1 MAMNNRVLSIEIGN
15 SFTKICEM
23 DYKVKKPKVYKVLTV
38 ETPEGIVVD
47 GMLQPTQEYADRM
60 VNALGTNGIRT
71 KKVIFTISSTRVAS
85 REVQIPNVK
94 ASKIEALVKTNANE
108 YFPVDLTQYEI
119 GHYLAGGLTE
129 NGKLRVMAL
138 AVPKALLD
146 SYYQLAQM
154 CSWEVECFD
163 YSSNSLYQILRD
175 EKSEKVTMVIKI
187 DENSTIVTVLSA
199 GKVLLQRTVAYG
211 VQDAIDTMIASGAYA
226 VNDPMSAVER
236 FQKKTCL
243 NRVLHPGDK
252 VWEENAGRWED
263 EDAGNVEV
271 TEARQKIT
279 ASLEPL
285 IVGVSRVI
293 DFYDSRNSENP
304 IEKSYV
310 TGLGGSFSGMSKLF
324 TNCLERKVHTLSEM
338 DDKIGMSKAI
348 RSTRPAAYI
357 SCLGAVLAPVG
368 LIDKSTQKSKG
379 LTVVSGT
386 NYTFV
391 SVAVLVL
398 GVILSIAMAAT
409 SVTRYLGNVAQNVYL
424 QNRVQELQ
432 PAQAVYNDYLAAEAQ
447 YDKYTYLYAYTQT
460 PNENLVEFI
469 NELEQILPDSFYT
482 NSFSS
487 DQTGISMSVT
497 VEGKAAAARTIL
509 NIRNMQSIDDV
520 EISNITDSKDETGTS
535 IVTFSITGS
544 YKVLGVILSIA
555 MAATSVTRYLG
566 NVAQNVYLQNR
577 VQELQPAQ
585 AVYNDYLAAEAQYDK
600 YTYLYAYTQTPNE
613 NLVEFIN
620 ELEQILPD
628 SFYTNSFSSDQTGIS
643 MSVTVEGKAA
653 AARTILNIRNMQS
666 IDDVEIS
673 NITDS
678 KDETGTSIVTFSIT
692 GSYKELT
699 DETEESG
706 EAQADTQTAQ

>member
-15 SFTKICEM
+15 SFTKICEI

-38 ETPEGIVVD
+38 ETPEGVVVD
-47 GMLQPTQEYADRM
+47 GMLQPTQEYADHL
-60 VNALGTNGIRT
+60 VNALGTNGIHTRR
-71 KKVIFTISSTRVAS
+71 VIFTISSTRVAS

-94 ASKIEALVKTNANE
+94 ANKIEALVKTNAND

-129 NGKLRVMAL
+129 EGKLRVMAL

-154 CSWEVECFD
+154 CGWEVECFD

-175 EKSEKVTMVIKI
+175 EKSEKVTMIIKI

-211 VQDAIDTMIASGAYA
+211 VQDAIETMIASGAYA

-243 NRVLHPGDK
+243 NRVLHQGDK
-252 VWEENAGRWED
+252 LWEENAGRWED

-271 TEARQKIT
+271 TAARQKIT
-279 ASLEPL
+279 SSLEPL

-293 DFYDSRNSENP
+293 DFYDSRNSNTP
-304 IEKSYV
+304 IERTYV

-324 TNCLERKVHTLSEM
+324 TNCLERKVHTLSDM

-368 LIDKSTQKSKG
+368 LIDKSQQKGKG
-379 LTVVSGT
+379 MTVVSGT

-398 GVILSIAMAAT
+398 GVILSIAMAVT
-409 SVTRYLGNVAQNVYL
+409 SLTRYFGTVAENVAL
-424 QNRVQELQ
+424 QARVEELQ
-432 PAQAVYNDYLAAEAQ
+432 PAQTVYNEYLSAAAQ
-447 YDKYTYLYAYTQT
+447 YDKYKYLYEYTEN

-482 NSFSS
+482 DSFSS
-487 DQTGISMSVT
+487 DQTGISMTVN

-509 NIRNMQSIDDV
+509 NIRNMESIEDV
-520 EISNITDSKDETGTS
+520 QISNITDNQDEMGGSWVMFSMTGT
-535 IVTFSITGS
+535 
-544 YKVLGVILSIA
+544 YRELS
-555 MAATSVTRYLG
+555 
-566 NVAQNVYLQNR
+566 
-577 VQELQPAQ
+577 
-585 AVYNDYLAAEAQYDK
+585 
-600 YTYLYAYTQTPNE
+600 
-613 NLVEFIN
+613 
-620 ELEQILPD
+620 
-628 SFYTNSFSSDQTGIS
+628 
-643 MSVTVEGKAA
+643 
-653 AARTILNIRNMQS
+653 
-666 IDDVEIS
+666 
-673 NITDS
+673 
-678 KDETGTSIVTFSIT
+678 
-692 GSYKELT
+692 
-699 DETEESG
+699 DETEETG
-706 EAQADTQTAQ
+706 ETVESTQSVQ

>member
-1 MAMNNRVLSIEIGN
+1 MNNRVLSIEIGN
-15 SFTKICEM
+15 SFTKICEI

-38 ETPEGIVVD
+38 ETPEGVVVD
-47 GMLQPTQEYADRM
+47 GMLQPTQEYADHL

-94 ASKIEALVKTNANE
+94 ASKIEALVKTNAND

-129 NGKLRVMAL
+129 EGKLRVMAL

-154 CSWEVECFD
+154 CGWEVECFD

-175 EKSEKVTMVIKI
+175 EKTETVTMMIKI

-211 VQDAIDTMIASGAYA
+211 VQDAIETMIASGAYA

-243 NRVLHPGDK
+243 NRVLHQGDK
-252 VWEENAGRWED
+252 LWEENAGRWED
-263 EDAGNVEV
+263 EDAGNAEV
-271 TEARQKIT
+271 TAARQKIT
-279 ASLEPL
+279 SSLEPL

-293 DFYDSRNSENP
+293 DFYDSRNSNTP
-304 IEKSYV
+304 IERTYV

-324 TNCLERKVHTLSEM
+324 TNCLERKVHTLSDM

-368 LIDKSTQKSKG
+368 LIDKSQQKAKG
-379 LTVVSGT
+379 MTVVSGT

-398 GVILSIAMAAT
+398 GVILSIAMAVT
-409 SVTRYLGNVAQNVYL
+409 SLTRYFGTVAENVAL
-424 QNRVQELQ
+424 QARVEELQ
-432 PAQAVYNDYLAAEAQ
+432 PAQAVYNEYLSVAAQ
-447 YDKYTYLYAYTQT
+447 YDKYKYLYEYTEN

-482 NSFSS
+482 DSFSS
-487 DQTGISMSVT
+487 DQTGISMTVN

-509 NIRNMQSIDDV
+509 NIRNMESIEDV
-520 EISNITDSKDETGTS
+520 QISNITDNQDEMGGSWVMFSMTGT
-535 IVTFSITGS
+535 
-544 YKVLGVILSIA
+544 YRELS
-555 MAATSVTRYLG
+555 
-566 NVAQNVYLQNR
+566 
-577 VQELQPAQ
+577 
-585 AVYNDYLAAEAQYDK
+585 
-600 YTYLYAYTQTPNE
+600 
-613 NLVEFIN
+613 
-620 ELEQILPD
+620 
-628 SFYTNSFSSDQTGIS
+628 
-643 MSVTVEGKAA
+643 
-653 AARTILNIRNMQS
+653 
-666 IDDVEIS
+666 
-673 NITDS
+673 
-678 KDETGTSIVTFSIT
+678 
-692 GSYKELT
+692 
-699 DETEESG
+699 DETEETG
-706 EAQADTQTAQ
+706 ETVESTQSVQ

>member
-15 SFTKICEM
+15 SFTKICEI

-38 ETPEGIVVD
+38 ETPEGVVVD
-47 GMLQPTQEYADRM
+47 GMLQPTQEYADHL

-71 KKVIFTISSTRVAS
+71 KRVIFTISSTRVAS

-94 ASKIEALVKTNANE
+94 ANKIEALVKTNAND

-129 NGKLRVMAL
+129 DGKLRVMAL
-138 AVPKALLD
+138 AVPRALLN

-154 CSWEVECFD
+154 CGWEVECFD

-175 EKSEKVTMVIKI
+175 EKSEKVTMMIKI

-211 VQDAIDTMIASGAYA
+211 VQDAIETMIASGAYA

-243 NRVLHPGDK
+243 NRVLHQGDK
-252 VWEENAGRWED
+252 LWEENAGRWED

-271 TEARQKIT
+271 TAARQKIT
-279 ASLEPL
+279 STLEPL
-285 IVGVSRVI
+285 IVGVNRVI
-293 DFYDSRNSENP
+293 DFYDSRNGDTP
-304 IEKSYV
+304 IERTYV

-368 LIDKSTQKSKG
+368 LIDKNQQKAKG
-379 LTVVSGT
+379 MTVVSGT

-398 GVILSIAMAAT
+398 GVILSIAMAVT
-409 SVTRYLGNVAQNVYL
+409 SLTRYFSTVAENVAL
-424 QNRVQELQ
+424 QARVEELQ
-432 PAQAVYNDYLAAEAQ
+432 PAQAVYNEYLSAAAQ
-447 YDKYTYLYAYTQT
+447 YDKYKYLYEYTEN

-482 NSFSS
+482 DSFSS
-487 DQTGISMSVT
+487 DQTGISMTVN

-509 NIRNMQSIDDV
+509 NIRNMESIEDV
-520 EISNITDSKDETGTS
+520 QISNITDNQDEMGGSWVMFSMTGT
-535 IVTFSITGS
+535 
-544 YKVLGVILSIA
+544 Y
-555 MAATSVTRYLG
+555 R
-566 NVAQNVYLQNR
+566 
-577 VQELQPAQ
+577 
-585 AVYNDYLAAEAQYDK
+585 
-600 YTYLYAYTQTPNE
+600 
-613 NLVEFIN
+613 
-620 ELEQILPD
+620 
-628 SFYTNSFSSDQTGIS
+628 
-643 MSVTVEGKAA
+643 
-653 AARTILNIRNMQS
+653 
-666 IDDVEIS
+666 
-673 NITDS
+673 
-678 KDETGTSIVTFSIT
+678 
-692 GSYKELT
+692 ELT
-699 DETEESG
+699 DETEETG
-706 EAQADTQTAQ
+706 ETVESTQSVQ

>member
-1 MAMNNRVLSIEIGN
+1 MNNRVLSIEIGN
-15 SFTKICEM
+15 SFTKICEI

-38 ETPEGIVVD
+38 ETPEGVVVD
-47 GMLQPTQEYADRM
+47 GMLQPTQEYADHL
-60 VNALGTNGIRT
+60 VNALGTNGIHTRR
-71 KKVIFTISSTRVAS
+71 VIFTISSTRVAS

-94 ASKIEALVKTNANE
+94 ANKIEALVKTNSND

-129 NGKLRVMAL
+129 EGKLRVMAL

-154 CSWEVECFD
+154 CGWEVECFD

-175 EKSEKVTMVIKI
+175 EKSEKVTMMIKI

-211 VQDAIDTMIASGAYA
+211 VQDAIETMIASGAYA

-243 NRVLHPGDK
+243 NRVLHQGDK
-252 VWEENAGRWED
+252 LWEENAGRWED

-271 TEARQKIT
+271 TAARQKIT
-279 ASLEPL
+279 SSLEPL

-293 DFYDSRNSENP
+293 DFYDSRNSNTP
-304 IEKSYV
+304 IERTYV

-324 TNCLERKVHTLSEM
+324 TNCLERKVHTLSDM

-368 LIDKSTQKSKG
+368 LIDKSQQKGKG
-379 LTVVSGT
+379 MTVVSGT

-398 GVILSIAMAAT
+398 GVILSIAMAVT
-409 SVTRYLGNVAQNVYL
+409 SLTRYFGTVAENVAL
-424 QNRVQELQ
+424 QARVEELQ
-432 PAQAVYNDYLAAEAQ
+432 PAQTVYNEYLSAAAQ
-447 YDKYTYLYAYTQT
+447 YDKYKYLYEYTEN

-482 NSFSS
+482 DSFSS
-487 DQTGISMSVT
+487 DQTGISMTVN

-509 NIRNMQSIDDV
+509 NIRNMESIEDV
-520 EISNITDSKDETGTS
+520 QISNITDNQDEMGGSWVMFSMTGT
-535 IVTFSITGS
+535 
-544 YKVLGVILSIA
+544 YRELS
-555 MAATSVTRYLG
+555 
-566 NVAQNVYLQNR
+566 
-577 VQELQPAQ
+577 
-585 AVYNDYLAAEAQYDK
+585 
-600 YTYLYAYTQTPNE
+600 
-613 NLVEFIN
+613 
-620 ELEQILPD
+620 
-628 SFYTNSFSSDQTGIS
+628 
-643 MSVTVEGKAA
+643 
-653 AARTILNIRNMQS
+653 
-666 IDDVEIS
+666 
-673 NITDS
+673 
-678 KDETGTSIVTFSIT
+678 
-692 GSYKELT
+692 
-699 DETEESG
+699 DETEETG
-706 EAQADTQTAQ
+706 ETVESTQSVQ

>member
-15 SFTKICEM
+15 SFTKICEI

-38 ETPEGIVVD
+38 ETPEGVVVD
-47 GMLQPTQEYADRM
+47 GMLQPTQEYADHL

-71 KKVIFTISSTRVAS
+71 KRVIFTISSTRVAS

-94 ASKIEALVKTNANE
+94 ASKIEALVKTNAND

-129 NGKLRVMAL
+129 EGKLRVMAL

-154 CSWEVECFD
+154 CGWEVECFD

-175 EKSEKVTMVIKI
+175 EKSEKVTMMIKI

-211 VQDAIDTMIASGAYA
+211 VQDAIETMIASGAYA

-243 NRVLHPGDK
+243 NRVLHQGDK
-252 VWEENAGRWED
+252 LWEENAGRWED
-263 EDAGNVEV
+263 EDAGNAEV
-271 TEARQKIT
+271 TAARQKIT
-279 ASLEPL
+279 SSLEPL

-293 DFYDSRNSENP
+293 DFYDSRNSNTP
-304 IEKSYV
+304 IERTYV

-324 TNCLERKVHTLSEM
+324 TNCLERKVHTLSDME
-338 DDKIGMSKAI
+338 DKIGMSKAI

-368 LIDKSTQKSKG
+368 LIDKSQQKAKG
-379 LTVVSGT
+379 MTVVSGT

-398 GVILSIAMAAT
+398 GVILSIAMAVT
-409 SVTRYLGNVAQNVYL
+409 SLTRYFGTVAENVAL
-424 QNRVQELQ
+424 QARVEELQ
-432 PAQAVYNDYLAAEAQ
+432 PAQTVYNEYLSAAAQ
-447 YDKYTYLYAYTQT
+447 YDKYKYLYEYTEN

-469 NELEQILPDSFYT
+469 NELEQILPSSFWT

-487 DQTGISMSVT
+487 DMEGISMSVT

-509 NIRNMQSIDDV
+509 NIRNMESIEDV
-520 EISNITDSKDETGTS
+520 QISNITDTQNELGESA
-535 IVTFSITGS
+535 VTFSITG
-544 YKVLGVILSIA
+544 
-555 MAATSVTRYLG
+555 
-566 NVAQNVYLQNR
+566 
-577 VQELQPAQ
+577 
-585 AVYNDYLAAEAQYDK
+585 
-600 YTYLYAYTQTPNE
+600 TYADIHADTEETE
-613 NLVEFIN
+613 
-620 ELEQILPD
+620 
-628 SFYTNSFSSDQTGIS
+628 STGD
-643 MSVTVEGKAA
+643 T
-653 AARTILNIRNMQS
+653 
-666 IDDVEIS
+666 
-673 NITDS
+673 
-678 KDETGTSIVTFSIT
+678 TGT
-692 GSYKELT
+692 
-699 DETEESG
+699 
-706 EAQADTQTAQ
+706 TAQ

>member
-15 SFTKICEM
+15 SFTKICEI

-38 ETPEGIVVD
+38 ETPEGVVVD
-47 GMLQPTQEYADRM
+47 GMLQPTQEYADHL

-71 KKVIFTISSTRVAS
+71 KRVIFTISSTRVAS

-94 ASKIEALVKTNANE
+94 ASKIEALVKTNAND

-129 NGKLRVMAL
+129 EGKLRVMAL
-138 AVPKALLD
+138 AVPKALLN

-154 CSWEVECFD
+154 CGWEVECFD

-175 EKSEKVTMVIKI
+175 EKSEKVTMMIKI
-187 DENSTIVTVLSA
+187 DENNTIVTVLSA

-211 VQDAIDTMIASGAYA
+211 VQDAIETMIASGAYA

-243 NRVLHPGDK
+243 NRVLHQGDK
-252 VWEENAGRWED
+252 LWEENAGRWED

-271 TEARQKIT
+271 TAARQKIT
-279 ASLEPL
+279 STLEPL
-285 IVGVSRVI
+285 IVGVNRVI
-293 DFYDSRNSENP
+293 DFYDSRNGDTP
-304 IEKSYV
+304 IERTYV

-324 TNCLERKVHTLSEM
+324 TNCLERKVHTLSDM

-368 LIDKSTQKSKG
+368 LIDKSQQKAKG
-379 LTVVSGT
+379 MTVVSGT

-398 GVILSIAMAAT
+398 GVILSIAMAVT
-409 SVTRYLGNVAQNVYL
+409 SLTRYFGTVAENVTL
-424 QNRVQELQ
+424 QARVEELQ
-432 PAQAVYNDYLAAEAQ
+432 PAQTVYNEYLSAAAQ
-447 YDKYTYLYAYTQT
+447 YDKYKYLYEYTEN

-482 NSFSS
+482 DSFSS
-487 DQTGISMSVT
+487 DQTGISMTVN

-509 NIRNMQSIDDV
+509 NIRNMESIEDV
-520 EISNITDSKDETGTS
+520 QISNITDNQDEMGGSWVMFSMTGT
-535 IVTFSITGS
+535 
-544 YKVLGVILSIA
+544 YRELS
-555 MAATSVTRYLG
+555 
-566 NVAQNVYLQNR
+566 
-577 VQELQPAQ
+577 
-585 AVYNDYLAAEAQYDK
+585 
-600 YTYLYAYTQTPNE
+600 
-613 NLVEFIN
+613 
-620 ELEQILPD
+620 
-628 SFYTNSFSSDQTGIS
+628 
-643 MSVTVEGKAA
+643 
-653 AARTILNIRNMQS
+653 
-666 IDDVEIS
+666 
-673 NITDS
+673 
-678 KDETGTSIVTFSIT
+678 
-692 GSYKELT
+692 
-699 DETEESG
+699 DETEETG
-706 EAQADTQTAQ
+706 ETVESTQSVQ

>member
-1 MAMNNRVLSIEIGN
+1 MNNRVLSIEISN
-15 SFTKICEM
+15 SFTKICEI

-38 ETPEGIVVD
+38 ETPEGVVVD
-47 GMLQPTQEYADRM
+47 GMLQPTQEYADHL

-71 KKVIFTISSTRVAS
+71 KRVIFTISSTRVAS

-94 ASKIEALVKTNANE
+94 ANKIEALVKTNAND

-129 NGKLRVMAL
+129 DGKLRVMAL
-138 AVPKALLD
+138 AVPKALLN

-154 CSWEVECFD
+154 CGWEVECFD

-175 EKSEKVTMVIKI
+175 EKTETVTMMIKI

-211 VQDAIDTMIASGAYA
+211 VQDAIETMIASGAYA

-243 NRVLHPGDK
+243 NRVLHQGDK
-252 VWEENAGRWED
+252 LWEENAGRWED

-271 TEARQKIT
+271 TAARQKIT

-293 DFYDSRNSENP
+293 DFYDSRNGDNP
-304 IEKSYV
+304 IQKTFV

-324 TNCLERKVHTLSEM
+324 TNCLERKVHTLSDME
-338 DDKIGMSKAI
+338 DKIGMSKAI

-368 LIDKSTQKSKG
+368 LIDKSQQKAKG
-379 LTVVSGT
+379 MTVVSGT

-398 GVILSIAMAAT
+398 GVILSIAMAVT
-409 SVTRYLGNVAQNVYL
+409 SLTRYFGTVAENVAL
-424 QNRVQELQ
+424 QARVEELQ
-432 PAQAVYNDYLAAEAQ
+432 PAQAVYNDYLATAAQ
-447 YDKYTYLYAYTQT
+447 YDKYQYLYEYTEN

-469 NELEQILPDSFYT
+469 NELEQILPSSFWT

-487 DQTGISMSVT
+487 DMEGISMSVT

-509 NIRNMQSIDDV
+509 NIRNMESIEDV
-520 EISNITDSKDETGTS
+520 QISNITDAQNELGESA
-535 IVTFSITGS
+535 VTFSITGTYADIHADS
-544 YKVLGVILSIA
+544 EEAENTGD
-555 MAATSVTRYLG
+555 AA
-566 NVAQNVYLQNR
+566 
-577 VQELQPAQ
+577 
-585 AVYNDYLAAEAQYDK
+585 
-600 YTYLYAYTQTPNE
+600 
-613 NLVEFIN
+613 
-620 ELEQILPD
+620 
-628 SFYTNSFSSDQTGIS
+628 
-643 MSVTVEGKAA
+643 
-653 AARTILNIRNMQS
+653 
-666 IDDVEIS
+666 
-673 NITDS
+673 
-678 KDETGTSIVTFSIT
+678 GT
-692 GSYKELT
+692 
-699 DETEESG
+699 
-706 EAQADTQTAQ
+706 TAQ

>member
-15 SFTKICEM
+15 SFTKICEI

-38 ETPEGIVVD
+38 ETPEGVVVD
-47 GMLQPTQEYADRM
+47 GMLQPTQEYADHL

-71 KKVIFTISSTRVAS
+71 RKVIFTISSTRVAS

-94 ASKIEALVKTNANE
+94 ANKIEALVKTNAND

-129 NGKLRVMAL
+129 EGKLRVMAL
-138 AVPKALLD
+138 AVPKALLN

-154 CSWEVECFD
+154 CGWEVECFD

-175 EKSEKVTMVIKI
+175 EKSEKVTMMIKI

-211 VQDAIDTMIASGAYA
+211 VQDAIETMIASGAYA

-243 NRVLHPGDK
+243 NRVLHQGDK
-252 VWEENAGRWED
+252 LWEENAGRWED

-271 TEARQKIT
+271 TAARQKIT
-279 ASLEPL
+279 STLEPL
-285 IVGVSRVI
+285 IVGVNRVI
-293 DFYDSRNSENP
+293 DFYDSRNGDTP
-304 IEKSYV
+304 IERTYV

-324 TNCLERKVHTLSEM
+324 TNCLERKVHTLSDME
-338 DDKIGMSKAI
+338 DKIGMSKAI

-368 LIDKSTQKSKG
+368 LIDKSQQKGKG
-379 LTVVSGT
+379 MTVVSGT

-398 GVILSIAMAAT
+398 GVILSIAMAVT
-409 SVTRYLGNVAQNVYL
+409 SLTRYFGTVAENVAL
-424 QNRVQELQ
+424 QARVEELQ
-432 PAQAVYNDYLAAEAQ
+432 PAQAVYNEYLSVAAQ
-447 YDKYTYLYAYTQT
+447 YDKYKYLYEYTEN

-469 NELEQILPDSFYT
+469 NELEQILPSSFWI

-487 DQTGISMSVT
+487 DDTGISMSVT

-509 NIRNMQSIDDV
+509 NIRNMESIEDV
-520 EISNITDSKDETGTS
+520 QISGITDSKDEAGKST
-535 IVTFSITGS
+535 VTFSITGT
-544 YKVLGVILSIA
+544 YKA
-555 MAATSVTRYLG
+555 
-566 NVAQNVYLQNR
+566 
-577 VQELQPAQ
+577 
-585 AVYNDYLAAEAQYDK
+585 
-600 YTYLYAYTQTPNE
+600 
-613 NLVEFIN
+613 
-620 ELEQILPD
+620 
-628 SFYTNSFSSDQTGIS
+628 
-643 MSVTVEGKAA
+643 
-653 AARTILNIRNMQS
+653 
-666 IDDVEIS
+666 
-673 NITDS
+673 
-678 KDETGTSIVTFSIT
+678 
-692 GSYKELT
+692 LT
-699 DETEESG
+699 DESAEQT
-706 EAQADTQTAQ
+706 DTLTVQ

>member
-1 MAMNNRVLSIEIGN
+1 MAMNNRVLSIEISN
-15 SFTKICEM
+15 SFTKICEI

-38 ETPEGIVVD
+38 ETPEGVVVD
-47 GMLQPTQEYADRM
+47 GMLQPTQEYADHL
-60 VNALGTNGIRT
+60 VNALGTNGIHT
-71 KKVIFTISSTRVAS
+71 KRVIFTISSTRVAS

-94 ASKIEALVKTNANE
+94 ANKIEALVKTNAND

-129 NGKLRVMAL
+129 EGKLRVMAL

-154 CSWEVECFD
+154 CGWEVECFD

-175 EKSEKVTMVIKI
+175 EKSEKVTMMIKI

-211 VQDAIDTMIASGAYA
+211 VQDAIETMIASGAYA

-243 NRVLHPGDK
+243 NRVLHQGDK
-252 VWEENAGRWED
+252 LWEENAGRWED

-271 TEARQKIT
+271 TAARQKIT

-293 DFYDSRNSENP
+293 DFYDSRNGDTP
-304 IEKSYV
+304 IERTYV

-324 TNCLERKVHTLSEM
+324 TNCLERKVHTLSDM

-368 LIDKSTQKSKG
+368 LIDKSQQKAKG
-379 LTVVSGT
+379 MTVVSGT

-398 GVILSIAMAAT
+398 GVILSIAMAVT
-409 SVTRYLGNVAQNVYL
+409 SLTRYFGTVAENVAL
-424 QNRVQELQ
+424 QARVEELQ
-432 PAQAVYNDYLAAEAQ
+432 PAQTVYNEYLSTAAQ
-447 YDKYTYLYAYTQT
+447 YDKYKYLYEYTEN

-469 NELEQILPDSFYT
+469 NELEQILPSSFWT

-487 DQTGISMSVT
+487 DMEGISMSVT

-509 NIRNMQSIDDV
+509 NIRNMESIEDV
-520 EISNITDSKDETGTS
+520 QISNITDTQNELGESA
-535 IVTFSITGS
+535 VTFSITG
-544 YKVLGVILSIA
+544 
-555 MAATSVTRYLG
+555 
-566 NVAQNVYLQNR
+566 
-577 VQELQPAQ
+577 
-585 AVYNDYLAAEAQYDK
+585 
-600 YTYLYAYTQTPNE
+600 TYADIHADTEETE
-613 NLVEFIN
+613 
-620 ELEQILPD
+620 
-628 SFYTNSFSSDQTGIS
+628 STGD
-643 MSVTVEGKAA
+643 T
-653 AARTILNIRNMQS
+653 
-666 IDDVEIS
+666 
-673 NITDS
+673 
-678 KDETGTSIVTFSIT
+678 TGT
-692 GSYKELT
+692 
-699 DETEESG
+699 
-706 EAQADTQTAQ
+706 TAQ

>member
-15 SFTKICEM
+15 SFTKICEI

-38 ETPEGIVVD
+38 ETPEGVVVD
-47 GMLQPTQEYADRM
+47 GMLQPTQEYADHL

-71 KKVIFTISSTRVAS
+71 KRVIFTISSTRVAS

-94 ASKIEALVKTNANE
+94 ANKIEALVKTNAND

-129 NGKLRVMAL
+129 EGKLRVMAL

-154 CSWEVECFD
+154 CGWEVECFD

-175 EKSEKVTMVIKI
+175 EKSEKVTMMIKI

-211 VQDAIDTMIASGAYA
+211 VQDAIETMIASGAYA

-243 NRVLHPGDK
+243 NRVLHQGDK
-252 VWEENAGRWED
+252 LWEENAGRWED

-271 TEARQKIT
+271 TAARQKIT

-293 DFYDSRNSENP
+293 DFYDSRNSDTP
-304 IEKSYV
+304 IERTYV

-324 TNCLERKVHTLSEM
+324 TNCLERKVHTLSDME
-338 DDKIGMSKAI
+338 DKIGMSKAI

-368 LIDKSTQKSKG
+368 LIDKSQQKAKG

-398 GVILSIAMAAT
+398 GVILSIAMAVT
-409 SVTRYLGNVAQNVYL
+409 SLTRYFGTVAENVAL
-424 QNRVQELQ
+424 QARVEELQ
-432 PAQAVYNDYLAAEAQ
+432 PAQTVYNEYLSTAAQ
-447 YDKYTYLYAYTQT
+447 YDKYKYLYEYTEN

-469 NELEQILPDSFYT
+469 NELEQILPSSFWT

-487 DQTGISMSVT
+487 DMEGISMSVT

-509 NIRNMQSIDDV
+509 NIRNMESIEDV
-520 EISNITDSKDETGTS
+520 QISNITDTQNELGESA
-535 IVTFSITGS
+535 VTFSITG
-544 YKVLGVILSIA
+544 
-555 MAATSVTRYLG
+555 
-566 NVAQNVYLQNR
+566 
-577 VQELQPAQ
+577 
-585 AVYNDYLAAEAQYDK
+585 
-600 YTYLYAYTQTPNE
+600 TYADIHADTEETE
-613 NLVEFIN
+613 
-620 ELEQILPD
+620 
-628 SFYTNSFSSDQTGIS
+628 STGD
-643 MSVTVEGKAA
+643 T
-653 AARTILNIRNMQS
+653 
-666 IDDVEIS
+666 
-673 NITDS
+673 
-678 KDETGTSIVTFSIT
+678 TGT
-692 GSYKELT
+692 
-699 DETEESG
+699 
-706 EAQADTQTAQ
+706 TAQ

>member
-15 SFTKICEM
+15 SFTKICEI

-38 ETPEGIVVD
+38 ETPEGVVVD
-47 GMLQPTQEYADRM
+47 GMLQPTQEYADHL

-71 KKVIFTISSTRVAS
+71 KRVIFTISSTRVAS

-94 ASKIEALVKTNANE
+94 ANKIEALVKTNAND

-129 NGKLRVMAL
+129 EGKLRVMAL

-154 CSWEVECFD
+154 CGWEVECFD

-175 EKSEKVTMVIKI
+175 EKSEKVTMMIKI

-211 VQDAIDTMIASGAYA
+211 VQDAIETMIASGAYA

-243 NRVLHPGDK
+243 NRVLHQGDK
-252 VWEENAGRWED
+252 LWEENAGRWED

-271 TEARQKIT
+271 TAARQKIT
-279 ASLEPL
+279 SSLEPL

-293 DFYDSRNSENP
+293 DFYDSRNGDNP
-304 IEKSYV
+304 IQKTFV

-324 TNCLERKVHTLSEM
+324 TNCLERKVHTLSDME
-338 DDKIGMSKAI
+338 DKIGMSKAI

-368 LIDKSTQKSKG
+368 LIDKSQQKAKG
-379 LTVVSGT
+379 MTVVSGT

-398 GVILSIAMAAT
+398 GVILSIAMAVT
-409 SVTRYLGNVAQNVYL
+409 SLTRYFGTVAENVAL
-424 QNRVQELQ
+424 QARVEELQ
-432 PAQAVYNDYLAAEAQ
+432 PAQAVYNEYLSTAAQ
-447 YDKYTYLYAYTQT
+447 YDKYKYLYEYTEN

-482 NSFSS
+482 DSFSS
-487 DQTGISMSVT
+487 DQTGISMTVN

-509 NIRNMQSIDDV
+509 NIRNMESIEDV
-520 EISNITDSKDETGTS
+520 QISNITDNQDEMGGSWVMFSMTGT
-535 IVTFSITGS
+535 
-544 YKVLGVILSIA
+544 YRELS
-555 MAATSVTRYLG
+555 
-566 NVAQNVYLQNR
+566 
-577 VQELQPAQ
+577 
-585 AVYNDYLAAEAQYDK
+585 
-600 YTYLYAYTQTPNE
+600 
-613 NLVEFIN
+613 
-620 ELEQILPD
+620 
-628 SFYTNSFSSDQTGIS
+628 
-643 MSVTVEGKAA
+643 
-653 AARTILNIRNMQS
+653 
-666 IDDVEIS
+666 
-673 NITDS
+673 
-678 KDETGTSIVTFSIT
+678 
-692 GSYKELT
+692 
-699 DETEESG
+699 DETEETG
-706 EAQADTQTAQ
+706 ETVESTQSVQ

>member
-1 MAMNNRVLSIEIGN
+1 MNNRVLSIEIGN
-15 SFTKICEM
+15 SFTKICEI

-38 ETPEGIVVD
+38 ETPEGVVVD
-47 GMLQPTQEYADRM
+47 GMLQPTQEYADHL

-71 KKVIFTISSTRVAS
+71 KRVIFTISSTRVAS

-94 ASKIEALVKTNANE
+94 ANKIEALVKTNAND

-129 NGKLRVMAL
+129 EGKLRVMAL

-154 CSWEVECFD
+154 CGWEVECFD

-175 EKSEKVTMVIKI
+175 EKSEKVTMMIKI

-211 VQDAIDTMIASGAYA
+211 VQDAIETMIASGVYA

-243 NRVLHPGDK
+243 NRVLHQGDK
-252 VWEENAGRWED
+252 LWEENAGRWED

-271 TEARQKIT
+271 TAARQKIT
-279 ASLEPL
+279 ATLEPL
-285 IVGVSRVI
+285 IVGVNRVI
-293 DFYDSRNSENP
+293 DFYDSRNGDTP
-304 IEKSYV
+304 IERTYV

-324 TNCLERKVHTLSEM
+324 TNCLERKVHTLSDME
-338 DDKIGMSKAI
+338 DKIGMSKAI

-368 LIDKSTQKSKG
+368 LIDKSQQKAKG
-379 LTVVSGT
+379 MTVVSGT

-398 GVILSIAMAAT
+398 GVILSIAMAVT
-409 SVTRYLGNVAQNVYL
+409 SLTRYFGTVAENVAL
-424 QNRVQELQ
+424 QARVEELQ
-432 PAQAVYNDYLAAEAQ
+432 PAQTVYNEYLSTAAQ
-447 YDKYTYLYAYTQT
+447 YDKYKYLYEYTEN

-469 NELEQILPDSFYT
+469 NELEQILPSSFWT

-487 DQTGISMSVT
+487 DMEGISMSVT

-509 NIRNMQSIDDV
+509 NIRNMESIEDV
-520 EISNITDSKDETGTS
+520 QISNITDAQNELGESA
-535 IVTFSITGS
+535 VTFSITG
-544 YKVLGVILSIA
+544 
-555 MAATSVTRYLG
+555 
-566 NVAQNVYLQNR
+566 
-577 VQELQPAQ
+577 
-585 AVYNDYLAAEAQYDK
+585 
-600 YTYLYAYTQTPNE
+600 TYADIHADTEETE
-613 NLVEFIN
+613 
-620 ELEQILPD
+620 
-628 SFYTNSFSSDQTGIS
+628 STGD
-643 MSVTVEGKAA
+643 T
-653 AARTILNIRNMQS
+653 
-666 IDDVEIS
+666 
-673 NITDS
+673 
-678 KDETGTSIVTFSIT
+678 TGT
-692 GSYKELT
+692 
-699 DETEESG
+699 
-706 EAQADTQTAQ
+706 TAQ

>member
-1 MAMNNRVLSIEIGN
+1 MNNRVLSIEISN
-15 SFTKICEM
+15 SFTKICEI

-38 ETPEGIVVD
+38 ETPEGVVVD
-47 GMLQPTQEYADRM
+47 GMLQPTQEYADHL

-71 KKVIFTISSTRVAS
+71 KRVIFTISSTRVAS

-94 ASKIEALVKTNANE
+94 ANKIEALVKTNAND

-129 NGKLRVMAL
+129 EGKLRVMAL

-154 CSWEVECFD
+154 CGWEVECFD

-175 EKSEKVTMVIKI
+175 EKSEKVTMMIKI

-211 VQDAIDTMIASGAYA
+211 VQDAIETMIASGAYA

-243 NRVLHPGDK
+243 NRVLHQGDK
-252 VWEENAGRWED
+252 LWEENAGRWED

-271 TEARQKIT
+271 TAARQKIT

-293 DFYDSRNSENP
+293 DFYDSRNSDTP
-304 IEKSYV
+304 IERTYV

-368 LIDKSTQKSKG
+368 LIDKSTQKAKG

-398 GVILSIAMAAT
+398 GVILSIAMAVT
-409 SVTRYLGNVAQNVYL
+409 SLTRYFGTVAENVTL
-424 QNRVQELQ
+424 QARVEELQ
-432 PAQAVYNDYLAAEAQ
+432 PAQTVYNEYLSAAAQ
-447 YDKYTYLYAYTQT
+447 YDKYKYLYEYTEN

-469 NELEQILPDSFYT
+469 NELEQILPSSFWT

-487 DQTGISMSVT
+487 DMEGISMSVT

-509 NIRNMQSIDDV
+509 NIRNMESIEDV
-520 EISNITDSKDETGTS
+520 QISNITDTQNELGESA
-535 IVTFSITGS
+535 VTFSITG
-544 YKVLGVILSIA
+544 
-555 MAATSVTRYLG
+555 
-566 NVAQNVYLQNR
+566 
-577 VQELQPAQ
+577 
-585 AVYNDYLAAEAQYDK
+585 
-600 YTYLYAYTQTPNE
+600 TYADIHADTEETE
-613 NLVEFIN
+613 
-620 ELEQILPD
+620 
-628 SFYTNSFSSDQTGIS
+628 STGD
-643 MSVTVEGKAA
+643 T
-653 AARTILNIRNMQS
+653 
-666 IDDVEIS
+666 
-673 NITDS
+673 
-678 KDETGTSIVTFSIT
+678 TGT
-692 GSYKELT
+692 
-699 DETEESG
+699 
-706 EAQADTQTAQ
+706 TAQ

>member
-15 SFTKICEM
+15 SFTKICEI

-38 ETPEGIVVD
+38 ETPEGVVVD
-47 GMLQPTQEYADRM
+47 GMLQPTQEYADHL
-60 VNALGTNGIRT
+60 VNALGTNGIHTRR
-71 KKVIFTISSTRVAS
+71 VIFTISSTRVAS

-94 ASKIEALVKTNANE
+94 ANKIEALVKTNAND

-129 NGKLRVMAL
+129 EGKLRVMAL

-154 CSWEVECFD
+154 CGWEVECFD

-175 EKSEKVTMVIKI
+175 EKSEKVTMMIKI

-211 VQDAIDTMIASGAYA
+211 VQDAIETMIASGAYA

-243 NRVLHPGDK
+243 NRVLHQGDK
-252 VWEENAGRWED
+252 LWEENAGRWED

-271 TEARQKIT
+271 TAARQKIT

-293 DFYDSRNSENP
+293 DFYDSRNGDTP
-304 IEKSYV
+304 IERTYV

-324 TNCLERKVHTLSEM
+324 TNCLERKVHTLSDM

-368 LIDKSTQKSKG
+368 LIDKSQQKAKG
-379 LTVVSGT
+379 MTVVSGT

-398 GVILSIAMAAT
+398 GVILSIAMAVT
-409 SVTRYLGNVAQNVYL
+409 SLTRYFGTVAENVAL
-424 QNRVQELQ
+424 QARVEELQ
-432 PAQAVYNDYLAAEAQ
+432 PAQAVYNEYLSAAAQ
-447 YDKYTYLYAYTQT
+447 YDKYKYLYEYTEN

-482 NSFSS
+482 DSFSS
-487 DQTGISMSVT
+487 DQTGISMTVN

-509 NIRNMQSIDDV
+509 NVRNMESIEDV
-520 EISNITDSKDETGTS
+520 QISNITDNQDEMGGSWVMFSMTGT
-535 IVTFSITGS
+535 
-544 YKVLGVILSIA
+544 YRELS
-555 MAATSVTRYLG
+555 
-566 NVAQNVYLQNR
+566 
-577 VQELQPAQ
+577 
-585 AVYNDYLAAEAQYDK
+585 
-600 YTYLYAYTQTPNE
+600 
-613 NLVEFIN
+613 
-620 ELEQILPD
+620 
-628 SFYTNSFSSDQTGIS
+628 
-643 MSVTVEGKAA
+643 
-653 AARTILNIRNMQS
+653 
-666 IDDVEIS
+666 
-673 NITDS
+673 
-678 KDETGTSIVTFSIT
+678 
-692 GSYKELT
+692 
-699 DETEESG
+699 DETEETG
-706 EAQADTQTAQ
+706 ETVESTQSVQ

>member
-1 MAMNNRVLSIEIGN
+1 MNNRVLSIEIGN
-15 SFTKICEM
+15 SFTKICEI

-38 ETPEGIVVD
+38 ETPEGVVVD
-47 GMLQPTQEYADRM
+47 GMLQPTQEYADHL

-71 KKVIFTISSTRVAS
+71 KRVIFTISSTRVAS

-94 ASKIEALVKTNANE
+94 ANKIEALVKTNAND

-129 NGKLRVMAL
+129 EGKLRVMAL

-154 CSWEVECFD
+154 CGWEIECFD

-175 EKSEKVTMVIKI
+175 EKSEKVTMMIKI

-211 VQDAIDTMIASGAYA
+211 VQDAIETMIASGAYA

-252 VWEENAGRWED
+252 LWEENAGRWED

-271 TEARQKIT
+271 TAARQKIT
-279 ASLEPL
+279 STLEPL
-285 IVGVSRVI
+285 IVGVNRVI
-293 DFYDSRNSENP
+293 DFYDSRNGDTP
-304 IEKSYV
+304 IERTYV

-324 TNCLERKVHTLSEM
+324 TNCLERKVHTLSDME
-338 DDKIGMSKAI
+338 DKIGMSKAI

-368 LIDKSTQKSKG
+368 LIDKNQQKAKG
-379 LTVVSGT
+379 MTVVSGT

-398 GVILSIAMAAT
+398 GVILSIAMAVT
-409 SVTRYLGNVAQNVYL
+409 SLTRYFGTVAENVAL
-424 QNRVQELQ
+424 QARVEELQ
-432 PAQAVYNDYLAAEAQ
+432 PAQTVYNEYLSAAAQ
-447 YDKYTYLYAYTQT
+447 YDKYKYLYEYTEN

-469 NELEQILPDSFYT
+469 NELEQILPSSFWT

-487 DQTGISMSVT
+487 DMEGISMSVT

-509 NIRNMQSIDDV
+509 NIRNMESIEDV
-520 EISNITDSKDETGTS
+520 QISGITDTKDEAGNST
-535 IVTFSITGS
+535 VTFSITGT
-544 YKVLGVILSIA
+544 YKA
-555 MAATSVTRYLG
+555 
-566 NVAQNVYLQNR
+566 
-577 VQELQPAQ
+577 
-585 AVYNDYLAAEAQYDK
+585 
-600 YTYLYAYTQTPNE
+600 
-613 NLVEFIN
+613 
-620 ELEQILPD
+620 
-628 SFYTNSFSSDQTGIS
+628 
-643 MSVTVEGKAA
+643 
-653 AARTILNIRNMQS
+653 
-666 IDDVEIS
+666 
-673 NITDS
+673 
-678 KDETGTSIVTFSIT
+678 
-692 GSYKELT
+692 LT
-699 DETEESG
+699 DESAEQT
-706 EAQADTQTAQ
+706 DTLTVQ

>member
-15 SFTKICEM
+15 SFTKICEI
-23 DYKVKKPKVYKVLTV
+23 DYKVKKPKVYKVLTI
-38 ETPEGIVVD
+38 ETPEGTVVD
-47 GMLQPTQEYADRM
+47 GMLQPTQEYADHL
-60 VNALGTNGIRT
+60 VNALGANGIRT

-94 ASKIEALVKTNANE
+94 ANKIEALVKTNAND

-119 GHYLAGGLTE
+119 GYYMAGGLTE

-154 CSWEVECFD
+154 CGWEIECFD

-187 DENSTIVTVLSA
+187 DENSTIVTVLSS

-211 VQDAIDTMIASGAYA
+211 VQDAIETMISSGAYA
-226 VNDPMSAVER
+226 VTDPISAVER

-243 NRVLHPGDK
+243 NRVLHQGDK
-252 VWEENAGRWED
+252 LWEENAGRWED
-263 EDAGNVEV
+263 EDAGNIEI
-271 TEARQKIT
+271 TTARQKIT

-304 IEKSYV
+304 IEKTYV

-368 LIDKSTQKSKG
+368 LIDKSQQKAKG
-379 LTVVSGT
+379 LTIVSGT

-398 GVILSIAMAAT
+398 GVILSIAMAVT
-409 SVTRYLGNVAQNVYL
+409 SLTRYFGSVAENVTL
-424 QNRVQELQ
+424 QARVEELQ
-432 PAQAVYNDYLAAEAQ
+432 PAQAVYNDYLTAAAQ
-447 YDKYTYLYAYTQT
+447 YDKYKYLYSYTET

-482 NSFSS
+482 DSFSS
-487 DQTGISMSVT
+487 DQTGISMTVN

-509 NIRNMQSIDDV
+509 NVRNMESIEDV
-520 EISNITDSKDETGTS
+520 QISNITDNRDEMGNSWVMFSMTGT
-535 IVTFSITGS
+535 
-544 YKVLGVILSIA
+544 Y
-555 MAATSVTRYLG
+555 R
-566 NVAQNVYLQNR
+566 
-577 VQELQPAQ
+577 
-585 AVYNDYLAAEAQYDK
+585 
-600 YTYLYAYTQTPNE
+600 
-613 NLVEFIN
+613 
-620 ELEQILPD
+620 
-628 SFYTNSFSSDQTGIS
+628 
-643 MSVTVEGKAA
+643 
-653 AARTILNIRNMQS
+653 
-666 IDDVEIS
+666 
-673 NITDS
+673 
-678 KDETGTSIVTFSIT
+678 
-692 GSYKELT
+692 ELT
-699 DETEESG
+699 DETEETG
-706 EAQADTQTAQ
+706 ETAESTQSAQ

>member
-15 SFTKICEM
+15 SFTKICEI

-38 ETPEGIVVD
+38 ETPEGVVVD
-47 GMLQPTQEYADRM
+47 GMLQPTQEYADHL

-71 KKVIFTISSTRVAS
+71 KRVIFTISSTRVAS

-94 ASKIEALVKTNANE
+94 ANKIEALVKTNAND

-129 NGKLRVMAL
+129 EGKLRVMAL

-154 CSWEVECFD
+154 CGWEVECFD

-175 EKSEKVTMVIKI
+175 EKSEKVTMMIKI

-211 VQDAIDTMIASGAYA
+211 VQDAIETMIASGAYA

-243 NRVLHPGDK
+243 NRVLHQGDK
-252 VWEENAGRWED
+252 LWEENAGRWED

-271 TEARQKIT
+271 TAARQKIT
-279 ASLEPL
+279 SSLEPL

-293 DFYDSRNSENP
+293 DFYDSRNSDTP
-304 IEKSYV
+304 IERTYV

-368 LIDKSTQKSKG
+368 LIDKSTQKAKG

-398 GVILSIAMAAT
+398 GVILSIAMAVT
-409 SVTRYLGNVAQNVYL
+409 SLTRYFGTVAENVTL
-424 QNRVQELQ
+424 QARVEELQ
-432 PAQAVYNDYLAAEAQ
+432 PAQTVYNEYLSAAAQ
-447 YDKYTYLYAYTQT
+447 YDKYKYLYEYTEN

-469 NELEQILPDSFYT
+469 NELEQILPSSFWT

-487 DQTGISMSVT
+487 DMEGISMSVT

-509 NIRNMQSIDDV
+509 NIRNMESIEDV
-520 EISNITDSKDETGTS
+520 QISNITDAQNELGESA
-535 IVTFSITGS
+535 VTFSITGTYADIHADS
-544 YKVLGVILSIA
+544 EEAENTGD
-555 MAATSVTRYLG
+555 AA
-566 NVAQNVYLQNR
+566 
-577 VQELQPAQ
+577 
-585 AVYNDYLAAEAQYDK
+585 
-600 YTYLYAYTQTPNE
+600 
-613 NLVEFIN
+613 
-620 ELEQILPD
+620 
-628 SFYTNSFSSDQTGIS
+628 
-643 MSVTVEGKAA
+643 
-653 AARTILNIRNMQS
+653 
-666 IDDVEIS
+666 
-673 NITDS
+673 
-678 KDETGTSIVTFSIT
+678 GT
-692 GSYKELT
+692 
-699 DETEESG
+699 
-706 EAQADTQTAQ
+706 TAQ

>member
-1 MAMNNRVLSIEIGN
+1 MNNRVLSIEIGN
-15 SFTKICEM
+15 SFTKICEI

-38 ETPEGIVVD
+38 ETPEGVVVD
-47 GMLQPTQEYADRM
+47 GMLQPTQEYADHL

-94 ASKIEALVKTNANE
+94 ASKIEALVKTNAND

-129 NGKLRVMAL
+129 EGKLRVMAL

-154 CSWEVECFD
+154 CGWEVECFD

-175 EKSEKVTMVIKI
+175 EKSEKVTMMIKI

-211 VQDAIDTMIASGAYA
+211 VQDAIETMIASGAYA

-252 VWEENAGRWED
+252 LWEENAGRWED
-263 EDAGNVEV
+263 EDAGNAEV
-271 TEARQKIT
+271 TAARQKIT
-279 ASLEPL
+279 SSLEPL
-285 IVGVSRVI
+285 IVGVGRVI
-293 DFYDSRNSENP
+293 DFYDSRNSDTP
-304 IEKSYV
+304 IERTYV

-368 LIDKSTQKSKG
+368 LIDKSTQKAKG

-398 GVILSIAMAAT
+398 GVILSIAMAVT
-409 SVTRYLGNVAQNVYL
+409 SLTRYFGTVAENVAL
-424 QNRVQELQ
+424 QARVEELQ
-432 PAQAVYNDYLAAEAQ
+432 PAQTVYNEYLSAAAQ
-447 YDKYTYLYAYTQT
+447 YDKYKYLYEYTEN

-469 NELEQILPDSFYT
+469 NELEQILPSSFWT

-487 DQTGISMSVT
+487 DLEGISMSVS
-497 VEGKAAAARTIL
+497 VVGKEAAARTIL
-509 NIRNMQSIDDV
+509 NIRNMKSISDV
-520 EISNITDSKDETGTS
+520 QISNITDTQNELGESA
-535 IVTFSITGS
+535 VTFSITG
-544 YKVLGVILSIA
+544 
-555 MAATSVTRYLG
+555 
-566 NVAQNVYLQNR
+566 
-577 VQELQPAQ
+577 
-585 AVYNDYLAAEAQYDK
+585 
-600 YTYLYAYTQTPNE
+600 TYADIHADTE
-613 NLVEFIN
+613 
-620 ELEQILPD
+620 
-628 SFYTNSFSSDQTGIS
+628 
-643 MSVTVEGKAA
+643 
-653 AARTILNIRNMQS
+653 
-666 IDDVEIS
+666 
-673 NITDS
+673 
-678 KDETGTSIVTFSIT
+678 
-692 GSYKELT
+692 
-699 DETEESG
+699 ETESTG
-706 EAQADTQTAQ
+706 DTAGTTAQ

>member
-1 MAMNNRVLSIEIGN
+1 MNNRVLSIEIGN
-15 SFTKICEM
+15 SFTKICEI

-38 ETPEGIVVD
+38 ETPEGVVVD
-47 GMLQPTQEYADRM
+47 GMLQPTQEYADHL

-71 KKVIFTISSTRVAS
+71 KRVIFTISSTRVAS

-94 ASKIEALVKTNANE
+94 ANKIEALVKTNAND

-129 NGKLRVMAL
+129 EGKLRVMAL

-154 CSWEVECFD
+154 CGWEVECFD

-175 EKSEKVTMVIKI
+175 EKSEKVTMMIKI
-187 DENSTIVTVLSA
+187 DENNTIVTVLSA

-211 VQDAIDTMIASGAYA
+211 VQDAIETMIASGAYA

-243 NRVLHPGDK
+243 NRVLHQGDK
-252 VWEENAGRWED
+252 LWEENAGRWED

-271 TEARQKIT
+271 TAARQKIT
-279 ASLEPL
+279 STLEPL

-293 DFYDSRNSENP
+293 DFYDSRNSNTP
-304 IEKSYV
+304 IERTYV

-324 TNCLERKVHTLSEM
+324 TNCLERKVHTLSDM

-368 LIDKSTQKSKG
+368 LIDKSTQKAKG

-391 SVAVLVL
+391 SVAILVL
-398 GVILSIAMAAT
+398 GVILSIAMAVT
-409 SVTRYLGNVAQNVYL
+409 SLTRYFGTVAENVAL
-424 QNRVQELQ
+424 QARVEELQ
-432 PAQAVYNDYLAAEAQ
+432 PAQAVYNEYLSAAAQ
-447 YDKYTYLYAYTQT
+447 YDKYKYLYEYTEN

-469 NELEQILPDSFYT
+469 NELEQILPSSFWT

-487 DQTGISMSVT
+487 DMEGISMSVT

-509 NIRNMQSIDDV
+509 NIRNMESIEDV
-520 EISNITDSKDETGTS
+520 QISNITDTQNELGESA
-535 IVTFSITGS
+535 VTFSITG
-544 YKVLGVILSIA
+544 
-555 MAATSVTRYLG
+555 
-566 NVAQNVYLQNR
+566 
-577 VQELQPAQ
+577 
-585 AVYNDYLAAEAQYDK
+585 
-600 YTYLYAYTQTPNE
+600 TYADIHADTEETE
-613 NLVEFIN
+613 
-620 ELEQILPD
+620 
-628 SFYTNSFSSDQTGIS
+628 STGD
-643 MSVTVEGKAA
+643 T
-653 AARTILNIRNMQS
+653 
-666 IDDVEIS
+666 
-673 NITDS
+673 
-678 KDETGTSIVTFSIT
+678 TGT
-692 GSYKELT
+692 
-699 DETEESG
+699 
-706 EAQADTQTAQ
+706 TAQ

>member
-15 SFTKICEM
+15 SFTKICEI

-38 ETPEGIVVD
+38 ETPEGVVVD
-47 GMLQPTQEYADRM
+47 GMLQPTQEYADHL
-60 VNALGTNGIRT
+60 VSALGTNGIRT
-71 KKVIFTISSTRVAS
+71 KRVIFTISSTRVAS

-94 ASKIEALVKTNANE
+94 ANKIEALVKTNAND

-129 NGKLRVMAL
+129 EGKLRVMAL

-154 CSWEVECFD
+154 CVWEVECFD

-175 EKSEKVTMVIKI
+175 EKSEKVTMMIKI

-211 VQDAIDTMIASGAYA
+211 VQDAIETMIASGAYA

-243 NRVLHPGDK
+243 NRVLHQGDK
-252 VWEENAGRWED
+252 LWEENAGRWED

-271 TEARQKIT
+271 TAARQKIT
-279 ASLEPL
+279 ASLESL

-293 DFYDSRNSENP
+293 DFYDSRNSNTP
-304 IEKSYV
+304 IERTYV

-324 TNCLERKVHTLSEM
+324 TNCLERKVHTLSDM

-368 LIDKSTQKSKG
+368 LIDKSQQKAKG
-379 LTVVSGT
+379 MTVVSGT

-398 GVILSIAMAAT
+398 GVILSIAMAVT
-409 SVTRYLGNVAQNVYL
+409 SLTRYFGTVAENVAL
-424 QNRVQELQ
+424 QARVEELQ
-432 PAQAVYNDYLAAEAQ
+432 PAQAVYNDYLATAAQ
-447 YDKYTYLYAYTQT
+447 YDKYQYLYEYTEN

-469 NELEQILPDSFYT
+469 NELEQILPSSFWT

-487 DQTGISMSVT
+487 DMEGISMSVT

-509 NIRNMQSIDDV
+509 NIRNMESIEDV
-520 EISNITDSKDETGTS
+520 QISNITDAQNELGESA
-535 IVTFSITGS
+535 VTFSITGTYADIHADS
-544 YKVLGVILSIA
+544 EEAENTGD
-555 MAATSVTRYLG
+555 AA
-566 NVAQNVYLQNR
+566 
-577 VQELQPAQ
+577 
-585 AVYNDYLAAEAQYDK
+585 
-600 YTYLYAYTQTPNE
+600 
-613 NLVEFIN
+613 
-620 ELEQILPD
+620 
-628 SFYTNSFSSDQTGIS
+628 
-643 MSVTVEGKAA
+643 
-653 AARTILNIRNMQS
+653 
-666 IDDVEIS
+666 
-673 NITDS
+673 
-678 KDETGTSIVTFSIT
+678 GT
-692 GSYKELT
+692 
-699 DETEESG
+699 
-706 EAQADTQTAQ
+706 TAQ

>member
-15 SFTKICEM
+15 SFTKICEI

-38 ETPEGIVVD
+38 ETPEGVVVD
-47 GMLQPTQEYADRM
+47 GMLQPTQEYADHL

-71 KKVIFTISSTRVAS
+71 KRVIFTISSTRVAS

-94 ASKIEALVKTNANE
+94 ANKIEALVKTNAND

-129 NGKLRVMAL
+129 EGKLRVMAL
-138 AVPKALLD
+138 AVPKALLN

-154 CSWEVECFD
+154 CGWEVECFD

-175 EKSEKVTMVIKI
+175 EKSEKVTMMIKI

-211 VQDAIDTMIASGAYA
+211 VQDAIETMIASGAYA

-243 NRVLHPGDK
+243 NRVLHQGDK

-271 TEARQKIT
+271 TAARQKIT

-293 DFYDSRNSENP
+293 DFYDSRNGDTP
-304 IEKSYV
+304 IERTYV

-324 TNCLERKVHTLSEM
+324 TNCLERKVHTLSDME
-338 DDKIGMSKAI
+338 DKIGMSKAI

-368 LIDKSTQKSKG
+368 LIDKSQQKTKG
-379 LTVVSGT
+379 MTVVSGT

-398 GVILSIAMAAT
+398 GVILSIAMAVT
-409 SVTRYLGNVAQNVYL
+409 SLTRYFGTVAENVAL
-424 QNRVQELQ
+424 QARVEELQ
-432 PAQAVYNDYLAAEAQ
+432 PAQAVYNDYLATAAQ
-447 YDKYTYLYAYTQT
+447 YDKYQYLYEYTEN

-469 NELEQILPDSFYT
+469 NELEQILPSSFWT

-487 DQTGISMSVT
+487 DMEGISMSVT

-509 NIRNMQSIDDV
+509 NIRNMESIEDV
-520 EISNITDSKDETGTS
+520 QISNITDTQNELGESA
-535 IVTFSITGS
+535 VTFSITGTYADIHADS
-544 YKVLGVILSIA
+544 EEAENTGD
-555 MAATSVTRYLG
+555 AA
-566 NVAQNVYLQNR
+566 
-577 VQELQPAQ
+577 
-585 AVYNDYLAAEAQYDK
+585 
-600 YTYLYAYTQTPNE
+600 
-613 NLVEFIN
+613 
-620 ELEQILPD
+620 
-628 SFYTNSFSSDQTGIS
+628 
-643 MSVTVEGKAA
+643 
-653 AARTILNIRNMQS
+653 
-666 IDDVEIS
+666 
-673 NITDS
+673 
-678 KDETGTSIVTFSIT
+678 GT
-692 GSYKELT
+692 
-699 DETEESG
+699 
-706 EAQADTQTAQ
+706 TAQ

>member
-1 MAMNNRVLSIEIGN
+1 MNNRVLSIEIGN
-15 SFTKICEM
+15 SFTKICEI

-38 ETPEGIVVD
+38 ETPEGVVVD
-47 GMLQPTQEYADRM
+47 GMLQPTQEYADHL

-71 KKVIFTISSTRVAS
+71 KRVIFTISSTRVAS

-94 ASKIEALVKTNANE
+94 ANKIEALVKTNAND

-129 NGKLRVMAL
+129 EGKLRVMAL
-138 AVPKALLD
+138 AVPKALLN

-154 CSWEVECFD
+154 CGWEVECFD

-175 EKSEKVTMVIKI
+175 EKSEKVTMMIKI

-211 VQDAIDTMIASGAYA
+211 VQDAIETMIASGAYA

-243 NRVLHPGDK
+243 NRVLHQGDK
-252 VWEENAGRWED
+252 LWEENAGRWED

-271 TEARQKIT
+271 TAARQKIT
-279 ASLEPL
+279 SSLEPL

-293 DFYDSRNSENP
+293 DFYDSRNGDTP
-304 IEKSYV
+304 IERTYV

-368 LIDKSTQKSKG
+368 LIDKSTQKAKG

-398 GVILSIAMAAT
+398 GVILSIAMAVT
-409 SVTRYLGNVAQNVYL
+409 SLTRYFGTVAENVAL
-424 QNRVQELQ
+424 QARVEELQ
-432 PAQAVYNDYLAAEAQ
+432 PAQAVYNEYLSTAAQ
-447 YDKYTYLYAYTQT
+447 YDKYKYLYEYTEN

-482 NSFSS
+482 DSFSS
-487 DQTGISMSVT
+487 DQTGISMTVN

-509 NIRNMQSIDDV
+509 NIRNMESIEDV
-520 EISNITDSKDETGTS
+520 QISNITDNQDEMGGSWVMFSMTGT
-535 IVTFSITGS
+535 
-544 YKVLGVILSIA
+544 YRELS
-555 MAATSVTRYLG
+555 
-566 NVAQNVYLQNR
+566 
-577 VQELQPAQ
+577 
-585 AVYNDYLAAEAQYDK
+585 
-600 YTYLYAYTQTPNE
+600 
-613 NLVEFIN
+613 
-620 ELEQILPD
+620 
-628 SFYTNSFSSDQTGIS
+628 
-643 MSVTVEGKAA
+643 
-653 AARTILNIRNMQS
+653 
-666 IDDVEIS
+666 
-673 NITDS
+673 
-678 KDETGTSIVTFSIT
+678 
-692 GSYKELT
+692 
-699 DETEESG
+699 DETEETG
-706 EAQADTQTAQ
+706 ETVESTQSVQ

>member
-15 SFTKICEM
+15 SFTKICEI

-38 ETPEGIVVD
+38 ETPEGVVVD
-47 GMLQPTQEYADRM
+47 GMLQPTQEYADHL
-60 VNALGTNGIRT
+60 VNALGTNGIHTRR
-71 KKVIFTISSTRVAS
+71 VIFTISSTRVAS

-94 ASKIEALVKTNANE
+94 ANKIEALVKTNAND

-129 NGKLRVMAL
+129 EGKLRVMAL

-154 CSWEVECFD
+154 CGWEVECFD

-175 EKSEKVTMVIKI
+175 EKSEKVTMMIKI

-211 VQDAIDTMIASGAYA
+211 VQDAIETMIASGAYA

-243 NRVLHPGDK
+243 NRVLHQGDK
-252 VWEENAGRWED
+252 LWEENAGRWED

-271 TEARQKIT
+271 TAARQKIT

-293 DFYDSRNSENP
+293 DFYDSRNSNTP
-304 IEKSYV
+304 IERTYV

-324 TNCLERKVHTLSEM
+324 TNCLERKVHTLSDM

-368 LIDKSTQKSKG
+368 LIDKSQQKGKG
-379 LTVVSGT
+379 MTVVSGT

-398 GVILSIAMAAT
+398 GVILSIAMAVT
-409 SVTRYLGNVAQNVYL
+409 SLTRYFGTVAENVAL
-424 QNRVQELQ
+424 QARVEELQ
-432 PAQAVYNDYLAAEAQ
+432 PAQTVYNEYLSAAAQ
-447 YDKYTYLYAYTQT
+447 YDKYKYLYEYTEN

-482 NSFSS
+482 DSFSS
-487 DQTGISMSVT
+487 DQTGISMTVN

-509 NIRNMQSIDDV
+509 NIRNMESIEDV
-520 EISNITDSKDETGTS
+520 QISNITDNQDEMGGSWVMFSMTGT
-535 IVTFSITGS
+535 
-544 YKVLGVILSIA
+544 YRELS
-555 MAATSVTRYLG
+555 
-566 NVAQNVYLQNR
+566 
-577 VQELQPAQ
+577 
-585 AVYNDYLAAEAQYDK
+585 
-600 YTYLYAYTQTPNE
+600 
-613 NLVEFIN
+613 
-620 ELEQILPD
+620 
-628 SFYTNSFSSDQTGIS
+628 
-643 MSVTVEGKAA
+643 
-653 AARTILNIRNMQS
+653 
-666 IDDVEIS
+666 
-673 NITDS
+673 
-678 KDETGTSIVTFSIT
+678 
-692 GSYKELT
+692 
-699 DETEESG
+699 DETEETG
-706 EAQADTQTAQ
+706 ETVESTQSVQ

>member
-1 MAMNNRVLSIEIGN
+1 MNNRVLSIEIGN
-15 SFTKICEM
+15 SFTKICEI

-38 ETPEGIVVD
+38 ETPEGVVVD
-47 GMLQPTQEYADRM
+47 GMLQPTQEYADHL

-94 ASKIEALVKTNANE
+94 ASKIEALVKTNAND

-129 NGKLRVMAL
+129 EGKLRVMAL
-138 AVPKALLD
+138 AVPKALLN

-154 CSWEVECFD
+154 CGWEVECFD

-175 EKSEKVTMVIKI
+175 EKTETVTMMIKI

-211 VQDAIDTMIASGAYA
+211 VQDAIETMIASGAYA

-243 NRVLHPGDK
+243 NRVLHQGDK
-252 VWEENAGRWED
+252 LWEENAGRWED

-271 TEARQKIT
+271 TAARQKIT

-293 DFYDSRNSENP
+293 DFYDSRNGDTP
-304 IEKSYV
+304 IERTYV

-324 TNCLERKVHTLSEM
+324 TNCLERKVHTLSDM

-368 LIDKSTQKSKG
+368 LIDKSQQKAKG
-379 LTVVSGT
+379 MTVVSGT

-398 GVILSIAMAAT
+398 GVILSIAMAVT
-409 SVTRYLGNVAQNVYL
+409 SLTRYFGTVAENVAL
-424 QNRVQELQ
+424 QARVEELQ
-432 PAQAVYNDYLAAEAQ
+432 PAQTVYNEYLSTAAQ
-447 YDKYTYLYAYTQT
+447 YDKYKYLYEYTEN

-469 NELEQILPDSFYT
+469 NELEQILPSSFWT

-487 DQTGISMSVT
+487 DMEGISMSVT

-509 NIRNMQSIDDV
+509 NIRNMESIEDV
-520 EISNITDSKDETGTS
+520 QISNITDTQNELGESA
-535 IVTFSITGS
+535 VTFSITG
-544 YKVLGVILSIA
+544 
-555 MAATSVTRYLG
+555 
-566 NVAQNVYLQNR
+566 
-577 VQELQPAQ
+577 
-585 AVYNDYLAAEAQYDK
+585 
-600 YTYLYAYTQTPNE
+600 TYADIHADTEETE
-613 NLVEFIN
+613 
-620 ELEQILPD
+620 
-628 SFYTNSFSSDQTGIS
+628 STGD
-643 MSVTVEGKAA
+643 T
-653 AARTILNIRNMQS
+653 
-666 IDDVEIS
+666 
-673 NITDS
+673 
-678 KDETGTSIVTFSIT
+678 TGT
-692 GSYKELT
+692 
-699 DETEESG
+699 
-706 EAQADTQTAQ
+706 TAQ

>member
-1 MAMNNRVLSIEIGN
+1 MNNRVLSIEIGN
-15 SFTKICEM
+15 SFTKICEI

-38 ETPEGIVVD
+38 ETPEGVVVD
-47 GMLQPTQEYADRM
+47 GMLQPTQEYADHL

-94 ASKIEALVKTNANE
+94 ASKIEALVKTNAND

-129 NGKLRVMAL
+129 EGKLRVMAL
-138 AVPKALLD
+138 AVPKALLN

-154 CSWEVECFD
+154 CGWEVECFD

-175 EKSEKVTMVIKI
+175 EKTETVTMMIKI

-211 VQDAIDTMIASGAYA
+211 VQDAIETMIASGAYA
-226 VNDPMSAVER
+226 VSDPMSAVER

-252 VWEENAGRWED
+252 LWEENAGRWED
-263 EDAGNVEV
+263 EDAGNAEV
-271 TEARQKIT
+271 TAARQKIT
-279 ASLEPL
+279 SSLEPL

-293 DFYDSRNSENP
+293 DFYDSRNSNTP
-304 IEKSYV
+304 IERTYV

-324 TNCLERKVHTLSEM
+324 TNCLERKVHTLSDM

-368 LIDKSTQKSKG
+368 LIDKSQQKGKG
-379 LTVVSGT
+379 MTVVSGT

-398 GVILSIAMAAT
+398 GVILSIAMAVT
-409 SVTRYLGNVAQNVYL
+409 SLTRYFGTVAENVAL
-424 QNRVQELQ
+424 QARVEELQ
-432 PAQAVYNDYLAAEAQ
+432 PAQTVYNEYLSAAAQ
-447 YDKYTYLYAYTQT
+447 YDKYKYLYEYTEN

-469 NELEQILPDSFYT
+469 NELEQILPSSFWT

-487 DQTGISMSVT
+487 DLEGISMSVS
-497 VEGKAAAARTIL
+497 VVGKEAAARTIL
-509 NIRNMQSIDDV
+509 NIRNMKSISDV
-520 EISNITDSKDETGTS
+520 QISNITDTQNEIGESA
-535 IVTFSITGS
+535 VTFSITG
-544 YKVLGVILSIA
+544 
-555 MAATSVTRYLG
+555 
-566 NVAQNVYLQNR
+566 
-577 VQELQPAQ
+577 
-585 AVYNDYLAAEAQYDK
+585 
-600 YTYLYAYTQTPNE
+600 TYADLNE
-613 NLVEFIN
+613 
-620 ELEQILPD
+620 
-628 SFYTNSFSSDQTGIS
+628 
-643 MSVTVEGKAA
+643 
-653 AARTILNIRNMQS
+653 
-666 IDDVEIS
+666 
-673 NITDS
+673 
-678 KDETGTSIVTFSIT
+678 
-692 GSYKELT
+692 
-699 DETEESG
+699 ETEETGETSG
-706 EAQADTQTAQ
+706 TTAQ

>member
-1 MAMNNRVLSIEIGN
+1 MNNRVLSIEISN
-15 SFTKICEM
+15 SFTKICEI

-38 ETPEGIVVD
+38 ETPEGVVVD
-47 GMLQPTQEYADRM
+47 GMLQPTQEYADHL
-60 VNALGTNGIRT
+60 VNALDTNGIHT
-71 KKVIFTISSTRVAS
+71 KRVIFTISSTRVAS

-94 ASKIEALVKTNANE
+94 ANKIEALVKTNAND

-129 NGKLRVMAL
+129 EGKLRVMAL

-154 CSWEVECFD
+154 CGWEVECFD

-175 EKSEKVTMVIKI
+175 EKSEKVTMMIKI

-211 VQDAIDTMIASGAYA
+211 VQDAIETMIASGAYA

-243 NRVLHPGDK
+243 NRVLHQGDK
-252 VWEENAGRWED
+252 LWEENAGRWED

-271 TEARQKIT
+271 TAARQKIT
-279 ASLEPL
+279 ATLEPL
-285 IVGVSRVI
+285 IVGVNRVI
-293 DFYDSRNSENP
+293 DFYDSRNGDTP
-304 IEKSYV
+304 IERTYV

-324 TNCLERKVHTLSEM
+324 TNCLERKVHTLSDM

-368 LIDKSTQKSKG
+368 LIDKSQQKAKG
-379 LTVVSGT
+379 MTVVSGT

-398 GVILSIAMAAT
+398 GVILSIAMAVT
-409 SVTRYLGNVAQNVYL
+409 SLTRYFGTVAENVAL
-424 QNRVQELQ
+424 QARVEELQ
-432 PAQAVYNDYLAAEAQ
+432 PAQTVYNEYLSAAAQ
-447 YDKYTYLYAYTQT
+447 YDKYKYLYEYTEN

-469 NELEQILPDSFYT
+469 NELEQILPSSFWT

-487 DQTGISMSVT
+487 DMEGISMSVT

-509 NIRNMQSIDDV
+509 NIRNMESIEDV
-520 EISNITDSKDETGTS
+520 QISNITDTQNELGESA
-535 IVTFSITGS
+535 VTFSITG
-544 YKVLGVILSIA
+544 
-555 MAATSVTRYLG
+555 
-566 NVAQNVYLQNR
+566 
-577 VQELQPAQ
+577 
-585 AVYNDYLAAEAQYDK
+585 
-600 YTYLYAYTQTPNE
+600 TYADIHADTEETE
-613 NLVEFIN
+613 
-620 ELEQILPD
+620 
-628 SFYTNSFSSDQTGIS
+628 STGD
-643 MSVTVEGKAA
+643 T
-653 AARTILNIRNMQS
+653 
-666 IDDVEIS
+666 
-673 NITDS
+673 
-678 KDETGTSIVTFSIT
+678 TGT
-692 GSYKELT
+692 
-699 DETEESG
+699 
-706 EAQADTQTAQ
+706 TAQ

>member
-15 SFTKICEM
+15 SFTKICEI

-38 ETPEGIVVD
+38 ETPEGVVVD
-47 GMLQPTQEYADRM
+47 GMLQPTQEYADHL
-60 VNALGTNGIRT
+60 VNALGTNGIHTRR
-71 KKVIFTISSTRVAS
+71 VIFTISSTRVAS

-94 ASKIEALVKTNANE
+94 ANKIEALVKTNAND

-129 NGKLRVMAL
+129 EGKLRVMAL

-154 CSWEVECFD
+154 CGWEVECFD

-175 EKSEKVTMVIKI
+175 EKSEKVTMMIKI

-211 VQDAIDTMIASGAYA
+211 VQDAIETMIASGAYA

-243 NRVLHPGDK
+243 NRVLHQGDK
-252 VWEENAGRWED
+252 LWEENAGRWED

-271 TEARQKIT
+271 TAARQKIT

-285 IVGVSRVI
+285 IVGVNRVI
-293 DFYDSRNSENP
+293 DFYDSRNGDTP
-304 IEKSYV
+304 IERTYV

-324 TNCLERKVHTLSEM
+324 TNCLERKVHTLSDME
-338 DDKIGMSKAI
+338 DKIGMSKAI

-368 LIDKSTQKSKG
+368 LIDKSQQKAKG
-379 LTVVSGT
+379 MTVVSGT

-398 GVILSIAMAAT
+398 GVILSIAMAVT
-409 SVTRYLGNVAQNVYL
+409 SLTRYFGTVAENVAL
-424 QNRVQELQ
+424 QARVEELQ
-432 PAQAVYNDYLAAEAQ
+432 PAQTVYNEYLSTAAQ
-447 YDKYTYLYAYTQT
+447 YDKYKYLYEYTEN

-469 NELEQILPDSFYT
+469 NELEQILPSSFWT

-487 DQTGISMSVT
+487 DMEGISMSVT

-509 NIRNMQSIDDV
+509 NIRNMESIEDV
-520 EISNITDSKDETGTS
+520 QISNITDTQNELGESA
-535 IVTFSITGS
+535 VTFSITG
-544 YKVLGVILSIA
+544 
-555 MAATSVTRYLG
+555 
-566 NVAQNVYLQNR
+566 
-577 VQELQPAQ
+577 
-585 AVYNDYLAAEAQYDK
+585 
-600 YTYLYAYTQTPNE
+600 TYADIHADTEETE
-613 NLVEFIN
+613 
-620 ELEQILPD
+620 
-628 SFYTNSFSSDQTGIS
+628 STGD
-643 MSVTVEGKAA
+643 T
-653 AARTILNIRNMQS
+653 
-666 IDDVEIS
+666 
-673 NITDS
+673 
-678 KDETGTSIVTFSIT
+678 TGT
-692 GSYKELT
+692 
-699 DETEESG
+699 
-706 EAQADTQTAQ
+706 TAQ

>member
-1 MAMNNRVLSIEIGN
+1 MNNRVLSIEIGN
-15 SFTKICEM
+15 SFTKICEI

-38 ETPEGIVVD
+38 ETPEGVVVD
-47 GMLQPTQEYADRM
+47 GMLQPTQEYADHL

-71 KKVIFTISSTRVAS
+71 KRVIFTISSTRVAS

-94 ASKIEALVKTNANE
+94 ANKIEALVKTNAND

-129 NGKLRVMAL
+129 DGKLRVMAL
-138 AVPKALLD
+138 AVPRALLN

-154 CSWEVECFD
+154 CGWEVECFD

-175 EKSEKVTMVIKI
+175 EKSEKVTMMIKI

-211 VQDAIDTMIASGAYA
+211 VQDAIETMIASGAYA

-243 NRVLHPGDK
+243 NRVLHQGDK
-252 VWEENAGRWED
+252 LWEENAGRWED

-271 TEARQKIT
+271 TAARQKIT
-279 ASLEPL
+279 STLEPL
-285 IVGVSRVI
+285 IVGVNRVI
-293 DFYDSRNSENP
+293 DFYDSRNGDTP
-304 IEKSYV
+304 IERTYV

-324 TNCLERKVHTLSEM
+324 TNCLERKVHTLSDM

-368 LIDKSTQKSKG
+368 LIDKSQQKAKG
-379 LTVVSGT
+379 MTVVSGT

-398 GVILSIAMAAT
+398 GVILSIAMAVT
-409 SVTRYLGNVAQNVYL
+409 SLTRYFGTVAENVAL
-424 QNRVQELQ
+424 QARVEELQ
-432 PAQAVYNDYLAAEAQ
+432 PAQTVYNEYLSTAAQ
-447 YDKYTYLYAYTQT
+447 YDKYKYLYEYTEN

-469 NELEQILPDSFYT
+469 NELEQILPSSFWT

-487 DQTGISMSVT
+487 DMEGISMSVT

-509 NIRNMQSIDDV
+509 NIRNMESIEDV
-520 EISNITDSKDETGTS
+520 QISNITDTQNELGESA
-535 IVTFSITGS
+535 VTFSITG
-544 YKVLGVILSIA
+544 
-555 MAATSVTRYLG
+555 
-566 NVAQNVYLQNR
+566 
-577 VQELQPAQ
+577 
-585 AVYNDYLAAEAQYDK
+585 
-600 YTYLYAYTQTPNE
+600 TYADIHADTEETE
-613 NLVEFIN
+613 
-620 ELEQILPD
+620 
-628 SFYTNSFSSDQTGIS
+628 STGD
-643 MSVTVEGKAA
+643 T
-653 AARTILNIRNMQS
+653 
-666 IDDVEIS
+666 
-673 NITDS
+673 
-678 KDETGTSIVTFSIT
+678 TGT
-692 GSYKELT
+692 
-699 DETEESG
+699 
-706 EAQADTQTAQ
+706 TAQ

>member
-15 SFTKICEM
+15 SFTKICEI

-38 ETPEGIVVD
+38 ETPEGVVVD
-47 GMLQPTQEYADRM
+47 GMLQPTQEYADHL

-71 KKVIFTISSTRVAS
+71 KRVIFTISSTRVAS

-94 ASKIEALVKTNANE
+94 ANKIEALVKTNAND

-129 NGKLRVMAL
+129 DGKLRVMAL
-138 AVPKALLD
+138 AVPKALLN

-154 CSWEVECFD
+154 CGWEVECFD

-175 EKSEKVTMVIKI
+175 EKTETVTMMIKI

-211 VQDAIDTMIASGAYA
+211 VQDAIETMIASGAYA

-243 NRVLHPGDK
+243 NRVLHQGDK
-252 VWEENAGRWED
+252 LWEENAGRWED

-271 TEARQKIT
+271 TAARQKIT
-279 ASLEPL
+279 SSLETL

-293 DFYDSRNSENP
+293 DFYDSRNGDNP
-304 IEKSYV
+304 IQKTFV

-324 TNCLERKVHTLSEM
+324 TNCLERKVHTLSDME
-338 DDKIGMSKAI
+338 DKIGMSKAI

-368 LIDKSTQKSKG
+368 LIDKSQQKAKG
-379 LTVVSGT
+379 MTVVSGT

-398 GVILSIAMAAT
+398 GVILSIAMAVT
-409 SVTRYLGNVAQNVYL
+409 SLTRYFGTVAENVAL
-424 QNRVQELQ
+424 QARVEELQ
-432 PAQAVYNDYLAAEAQ
+432 PAQAVYNDYLATAAQ
-447 YDKYTYLYAYTQT
+447 YDKYQYLYEYTEN

-469 NELEQILPDSFYT
+469 NELEQILPSSFWT

-487 DQTGISMSVT
+487 DMEGISMSVT

-509 NIRNMQSIDDV
+509 NIRNMESIEDV
-520 EISNITDSKDETGTS
+520 QISNITDAQNELGESA
-535 IVTFSITGS
+535 VTFSITGTYADIHADS
-544 YKVLGVILSIA
+544 EEAENTGD
-555 MAATSVTRYLG
+555 AA
-566 NVAQNVYLQNR
+566 
-577 VQELQPAQ
+577 
-585 AVYNDYLAAEAQYDK
+585 
-600 YTYLYAYTQTPNE
+600 
-613 NLVEFIN
+613 
-620 ELEQILPD
+620 
-628 SFYTNSFSSDQTGIS
+628 
-643 MSVTVEGKAA
+643 
-653 AARTILNIRNMQS
+653 
-666 IDDVEIS
+666 
-673 NITDS
+673 
-678 KDETGTSIVTFSIT
+678 GT
-692 GSYKELT
+692 
-699 DETEESG
+699 
-706 EAQADTQTAQ
+706 TAQ

>member
-1 MAMNNRVLSIEIGN
+1 MNNRVLSIEIGN
-15 SFTKICEM
+15 SFTKICEI

-38 ETPEGIVVD
+38 ETPEGVVVD
-47 GMLQPTQEYADRM
+47 GMLQPTQEYADHL
-60 VNALGTNGIRT
+60 VSALGTNGIRT
-71 KKVIFTISSTRVAS
+71 KRVIFTISSTRVAS

-94 ASKIEALVKTNANE
+94 ANKIEALVKTNAND

-129 NGKLRVMAL
+129 EGKLRVMAL

-154 CSWEVECFD
+154 CGWEVECFD

-175 EKSEKVTMVIKI
+175 EKSEKVTMMIKI

-211 VQDAIDTMIASGAYA
+211 VQDAIETMIASGAYA

-243 NRVLHPGDK
+243 NRVLHQGDK
-252 VWEENAGRWED
+252 LWEENAGRWED

-271 TEARQKIT
+271 TAARQKIT
-279 ASLEPL
+279 STLEPL
-285 IVGVSRVI
+285 IVGVNRVI
-293 DFYDSRNSENP
+293 DFYDSRNSDTP
-304 IEKSYV
+304 IERTYV

-324 TNCLERKVHTLSEM
+324 TNCLERKVHTLSDM

-368 LIDKSTQKSKG
+368 LIDKSQQKAKG
-379 LTVVSGT
+379 MTVVSGT

-398 GVILSIAMAAT
+398 GVILSIAMAVT
-409 SVTRYLGNVAQNVYL
+409 SLTRYFGTVAENVAL
-424 QNRVQELQ
+424 QARVEELQ
-432 PAQAVYNDYLAAEAQ
+432 PAQAVYNEYLSTAAQ
-447 YDKYTYLYAYTQT
+447 YDKYKYLYEYTEN

-482 NSFSS
+482 DSFSS
-487 DQTGISMSVT
+487 DQTGISMTVN

-509 NIRNMQSIDDV
+509 NIRNMESIEDV
-520 EISNITDSKDETGTS
+520 QISNITDNQDEMGGSWVMFSMTGT
-535 IVTFSITGS
+535 
-544 YKVLGVILSIA
+544 YRELS
-555 MAATSVTRYLG
+555 
-566 NVAQNVYLQNR
+566 
-577 VQELQPAQ
+577 
-585 AVYNDYLAAEAQYDK
+585 
-600 YTYLYAYTQTPNE
+600 
-613 NLVEFIN
+613 
-620 ELEQILPD
+620 
-628 SFYTNSFSSDQTGIS
+628 
-643 MSVTVEGKAA
+643 
-653 AARTILNIRNMQS
+653 
-666 IDDVEIS
+666 
-673 NITDS
+673 
-678 KDETGTSIVTFSIT
+678 
-692 GSYKELT
+692 
-699 DETEESG
+699 DETEETG
-706 EAQADTQTAQ
+706 ETVESTQSVQ